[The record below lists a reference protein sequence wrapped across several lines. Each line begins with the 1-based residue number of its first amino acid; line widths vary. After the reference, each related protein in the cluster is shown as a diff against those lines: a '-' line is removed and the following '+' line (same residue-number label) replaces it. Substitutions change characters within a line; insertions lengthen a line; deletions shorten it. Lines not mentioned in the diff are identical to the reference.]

1 MAGTLRA
8 RPLDRPPTRFTPPGV
23 VLSQKRLP
31 AVSLP
36 RALSKLGHCSRTEG
50 ERLVRAGRVR
60 VNGRVVRDVAARVD
74 PGHDQIDVDD
84 VRVGAE
90 RKVYI
95 ALNKPRGL
103 VTTRRDPHERDTV
116 YQCLEGADLPYVAP
130 VGRLDKASEGLLLFT
145 NDSRWGARLLE
156 PESHVDRRYHVQID
170 RRPDDLLLA
179 RMREGIDDEGDWLSV
194 KRVSQL
200 RHGEKNA
207 WLDVVLDEGKNRHI
221 RRLLEA
227 LGIETL
233 RLVRVAIGP
242 LELGTLAKGEWRHL
256 TDEEVFDLEHA
267 SHPSTAPAARRR

>member
-1 MAGTLRA
+1 M
-8 RPLDRPPTRFTPPGV
+8 
-23 VLSQKRLP
+23 
-31 AVSLP
+31 
-36 RALSKLGHCSRTEG
+36 
-50 ERLVRAGRVR
+50 RAGRVR
-60 VNGRVVRDVAARVD
+60 VNGRIVRDVAARVD
-74 PGHDQIDVDD
+74 PGRDRLEVDD

-103 VTTRRDPHERDTV
+103 VTTRRDPRERDTV
-116 YQCLEGADLPYVAP
+116 YQCLEGSDLPYLAP

-170 RRPDDLLLA
+170 RLPDDLLLA
-179 RMREGIDDEGDWLSV
+179 RMKEGLDDEGDWLSV
-194 KRVSQL
+194 KEVRVL
-200 RHGEKNA
+200 RQGEKHA

-227 LGIETL
+227 VGVETL

-242 LELGTLAKGEWRHL
+242 LVLGALAKGEWRHL
-256 TDEEVFDLEHA
+256 TDEEVYDLEHA
-267 SHPSTAPAARRR
+267 SHPSMAPTARRR

>member
-1 MAGTLRA
+1 MR
-8 RPLDRPPTRFTPPGV
+8 RN
-23 VLSQKRLP
+23 P

-60 VNGRVVRDVAARVD
+60 VNGRLARDLALRVD
-74 PGHDQIDVDD
+74 PAVDRIEVD
-84 VRVGAE
+84 GDRIGAE

-103 VTTRRDPHERDTV
+103 VTTRHDPRERDTV
-116 YQCLEGADLPYVAP
+116 YQCLTDPELPYVAP

-156 PESHVDRRYHVQID
+156 PASHVDRRYHVQID
-170 RRPDDLLLA
+170 RLPDDLLLA
-179 RMREGIDDEGDWLSV
+179 RMKEGLDDEGVWLSV
-194 KRVSQL
+194 KQVGEL
-200 RHGEKNA
+200 RRGEKNA
-207 WLDVVLDEGKNRHI
+207 WLDVVLDEGRNRHI

-242 LELGTLAKGEWRHL
+242 LELGTLAKGDWRHL
-256 TDEEVFDLEHA
+256 TDEEVYELERA
-267 SHPSTAPAARRR
+267 SHPSSFERSS